1 MKPEIVFLDEYS
13 LSDADLSRVR
23 AMGDYRSYY
32 NTLADEV
39 VERVG
44 NAEIVITNKVPFS
57 RETMT
62 ALPNLRLICVAA
74 TGVNIIDLEA
84 AAELGIEVRNAA
96 GYSTESVT

>member
-13 LSDADLSRVR
+13 LSNADLSRVR
-23 AMGDYRSYY
+23 SMGDYSSYY

-57 RETMT
+57 RETMK

-84 AAELGIEVRNAA
+84 AA
-96 GYSTESVT
+96 

>member
-13 LSDADLSRVR
+13 LSNADLSRVR

-44 NAEIVITNKVPFS
+44 NA
-57 RETMT
+57 
-62 ALPNLRLICVAA
+62 
-74 TGVNIIDLEA
+74 
-84 AAELGIEVRNAA
+84 
-96 GYSTESVT
+96 